1 MGAMDEIERI
11 ARRLKLHDMRVLVAV
26 VEAGSMHKA
35 AERLRTSQPA
45 ISRTIADLEHALG
58 VRLLE
63 RNSHGIQP
71 TQYGRVLIKRG
82 VAAFDEFRQGVKDIK
97 FLADPSAGELRIG
110 CTEAMA
116 AGPVLA
122 VIEELTRQ
130 HPRLV
135 FRLVT
140 GSILVLYPALESRN
154 VELIISPAPGS
165 IADEHVNVASLF
177 EDNAFV
183 MAGVQ
188 SRWARRRR
196 IKLEELVNEPWTLPP
211 PGSSLGL
218 IVEAAFRARRLPP
231 PAATVVAESSNIR
244 NKLVASGRFLTVY
257 SEYSLRFPGLHPSL
271 KALPVELPGARRTV
285 KVINLKNRSLSPLA
299 ELFIDRLRAVVE
311 PLAKAKSLRARA

>member
-1 MGAMDEIERI
+1 MAVMDDIEHFE
-11 ARRLKLHDMRVLVAV
+11 RRFKLHDMRVLISV

-35 AERLRTSQPA
+35 AERLGTSQPA
-45 ISRTIADLEHALG
+45 ISRAIADLEHAVG

-63 RNSHGIQP
+63 RSPRGIEP

-97 FLADPSAGELRIG
+97 FLSDPSTGELRIG
-110 CTEAMA
+110 CTETMA

-122 VIEELTRQ
+122 VIEHLTRQ

-140 GSILVLYPALESRN
+140 GSILVLYPALAARN
-154 VELIISPAPGS
+154 VELVISPAPGA
-165 IADEHVNVASLF
+165 IPEEHVNVGSLF

-183 MAGVQ
+183 MAGIQ

-211 PGSSLGL
+211 PGSSLGI
-218 IVEAAFRARRLPP
+218 IVEAAFRARGLPP

-244 NKLVASGRFLTVY
+244 NRLVATGRFLTVFA
-257 SEYSLRFPGLHPSL
+257 EYSLRFPRTDHAQLGPSL

-285 KVINLKNRSLSPLA
+285 KVVTLKNRSLSPLA
-299 ELFIDRLRAVVE
+299 ELFIDRMRAVTK
-311 PLAKAKSLRARA
+311 PLAKGK